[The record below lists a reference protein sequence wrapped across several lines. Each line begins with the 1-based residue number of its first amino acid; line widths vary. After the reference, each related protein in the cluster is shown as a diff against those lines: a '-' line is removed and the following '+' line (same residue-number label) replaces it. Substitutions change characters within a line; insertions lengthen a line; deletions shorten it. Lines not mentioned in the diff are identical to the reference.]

1 MREVKGRQQPEIRYG
16 RRKMAAWLDRG
27 EFDRVSKQT
36 IDRLMS
42 L

>member
-1 MREVKGRQQPEIRYG
+1 MREVKGHQQPEILYG
-16 RRKMAAWLDRG
+16 RRKMTAWLDRG
-27 EFDRVSKQT
+27 EFDRVSKHV